1 MSILICLLYIQ
12 IFLFFYNSLQMIF
25 FLDKANRS
33 AVSSTINKISF
44 VGSLILIPL
53 LAVWSGLPKGSG
65 FEK

>member
-44 VGSLILIPL
+44 VSSVILIPL